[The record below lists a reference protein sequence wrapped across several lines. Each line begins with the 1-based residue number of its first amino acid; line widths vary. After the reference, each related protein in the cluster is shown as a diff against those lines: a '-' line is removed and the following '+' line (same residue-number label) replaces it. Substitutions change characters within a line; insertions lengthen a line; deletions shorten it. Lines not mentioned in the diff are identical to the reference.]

1 MINYSAIDP
10 DFPGEK
16 LLAGLRAVEAR
27 YGIHLT
33 LHDCRGLL
41 CHANGRP
48 FFPDRCMH
56 MHPYCITGRFE
67 MPGWNRRCHEEC
79 KLRVEANADRLR
91 RPFLHHCWKGVT
103 ELVVPLERNGLP
115 VLLLYAGV
123 FRTSGAELPED
134 LTPEL
139 RARFETLPPPDE
151 KLGEN
156 LALELQLIGQ
166 GMLHYAGLSRN
177 RAGFPQ
183 ERSNQIRRFLED
195 HAHED
200 IALSDLAAA
209 MHLSTT
215 HCCHVV
221 KYHFGQPFHTLL
233 RQERIRRARNL
244 LYSTEMPLKEI
255 AAAVGFHNEFYFNR
269 EFSRVCGIPPG
280 ECRKRENRIL
290 AAGRK
295 SPALN
300 RNRLR
305 SSETGTEPDL

>member
-1 MINYSAIDP
+1 
-10 DFPGEK
+10 
-16 LLAGLRAVEAR
+16 
-27 YGIHLT
+27 
-33 LHDCRGLL
+33 
-41 CHANGRP
+41 
-48 FFPDRCMH
+48 
-56 MHPYCITGRFE
+56 
-67 MPGWNRRCHEEC
+67 
-79 KLRVEANADRLR
+79 
-91 RPFLHHCWKGVT
+91 
-103 ELVVPLERNGLP
+103 
-115 VLLLYAGV
+115 
-123 FRTSGAELPED
+123 
-134 LTPEL
+134 
-139 RARFETLPPPDE
+139 
-151 KLGEN
+151 
-156 LALELQLIGQ
+156 
-166 GMLHYAGLSRN
+166 MLHYAGLSRN